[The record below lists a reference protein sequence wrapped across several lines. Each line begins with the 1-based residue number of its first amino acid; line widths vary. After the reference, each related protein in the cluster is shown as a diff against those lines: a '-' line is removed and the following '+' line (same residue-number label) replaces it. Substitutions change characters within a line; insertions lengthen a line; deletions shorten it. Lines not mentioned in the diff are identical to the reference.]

1 MASAICL
8 QRGSFIETLSLKI
21 SCLEEGILWKLLFV
35 TLGLLHTLIKKSIFL
50 SGVALPVLWL
60 QKLST
65 SGTCLLRVKLS
76 VMYFR
81 SESSSIT
88 CFWTNLSLREQDTVI
103 FWPKI
108 ELVTLTLTR
117 KSTPN
122 SILMLSISLNEWS
135 RKGQSSE
142 SPLIKPSNI
151 HLFAKLKPKKW
162 KLKKISNSSPQTCL
176 KKDKLR
182 QLTLHQHLRVTVFRW
197 IYVKRTQ
204 ARHWTETWQNS
215 TVFIQKVVTKKTWQ
229 E

>member
-1 MASAICL
+1 MASAICP
-8 QRGSFIETLSLKI
+8 QNGSFIETLNLKI
-21 SCLEEGILWKLLFV
+21 SCLEEGILWKLRFV
-35 TLGLLHTLIKKSIFL
+35 TLGLLQMLIKKSIFL

-60 QKLST
+60 PKLST
-65 SGTCLLRVKLS
+65 SGTCLLRVKLL
-76 VMYFR
+76 VMFFR
-81 SESSSIT
+81 PGSFSIT
-88 CFWTNLSLREQDTVI
+88 CFWTNLSLRAQDTVK

-122 SILMLSISLNEWS
+122 SILMLSISSNEWS

-142 SPLIKPSNI
+142 SLLIKPSSI
-151 HLFAKLKPKKW
+151 HLFAKLKPKRW
-162 KLKKISNSSPQTCL
+162 KLNKISNSSRQTCL

-204 ARHWTETWQNS
+204 VRHWTETWQNS
-215 TVFIQKVVTKKTWQ
+215 TVFIQKVVTNKTWQ